1 MNPVL
6 KIFILPLQSLKL
18 SDTSLLSTLVMEVDV
33 DKSINSKVEMRKDV
47 LQFYRNR
54 RKTMEERDR
63 TVLKNL
69 LVMVRK
75 RSKSQPPPEEEKEKA
90 GTKFQNSVEY
100 SYRDNKARKK

>member
-6 KIFILPLQSLKL
+6 KIFILLLQSLKL
-18 SDTSLLSTLVMEVDV
+18 SDTSSLSTLVMEVDV

>member
-1 MNPVL
+1 
-6 KIFILPLQSLKL
+6 
-18 SDTSLLSTLVMEVDV
+18 MEVDV
-33 DKSINSKVEMRKDV
+33 DKSIDSKVEMRKDV

>member
-18 SDTSLLSTLVMEVDV
+18 SDTSSLSTLVMEVDV